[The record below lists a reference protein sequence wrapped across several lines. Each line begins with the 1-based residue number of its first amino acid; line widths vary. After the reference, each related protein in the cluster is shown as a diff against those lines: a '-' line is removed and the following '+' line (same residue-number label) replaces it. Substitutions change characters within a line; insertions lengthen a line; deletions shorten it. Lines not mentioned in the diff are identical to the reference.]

1 MIMWIEPKTN
11 WGLHYDDNGVYIGD
25 FINVTDYNRIKNNL
39 LYLRELALQLIYNI
53 PVIVVGADKHL
64 PDNNNPDF
72 DNDNFFADE
81 FNLIE
86 DGLETLDDAIGWIDF
101 GPKQVFYD
109 NGRMIG
115 MDELNRIETAELELY
130 NLLTNSIANKQRLAF
145 RLGGGKIKV

>member
-1 MIMWIEPKTN
+1 MWIQPKTDWN
-11 WGLHYDDNGVYIGD
+11 MRYDSDGLFIGD

-39 LYLRELALQLIYNI
+39 LHIRDLASQLIYDM
-53 PVIVVGADKHL
+53 PTIVVGQDKHL
-64 PDNNNPDF
+64 PDNDNPDF

-86 DGLETLDDAIGWIDF
+86 DALEIIDDAIGWADY
-101 GPKQVFYD
+101 GEKQTFYD

-115 MDELNRIETAELELY
+115 MDELNRIESASLELY
-130 NLLTNSIANKQRLAF
+130 DLLTNSLAGKMRLSF